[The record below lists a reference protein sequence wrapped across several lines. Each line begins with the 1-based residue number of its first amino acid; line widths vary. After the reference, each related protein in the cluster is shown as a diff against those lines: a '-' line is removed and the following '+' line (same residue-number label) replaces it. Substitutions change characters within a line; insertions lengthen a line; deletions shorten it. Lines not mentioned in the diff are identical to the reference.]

1 MIKPDA
7 VERRQVGRI
16 IARLEEAGFQLRAMQ
31 LTRLSLE
38 EARRFYAV
46 HAERPFYDDLCAFM
60 SSGPCVPCL
69 VEGGDDVIPSIR
81 TLMGATDP
89 AAAEPGTL
97 RRDFATSKQA
107 NAVHGSDG
115 PETARQEIAFFAEKL
130 GWTVPAP
137 AGD

>member
-1 MIKPDA
+1 
-7 VERRQVGRI
+7 
-16 IARLEEAGFQLRAMQ
+16 
-31 LTRLSLE
+31 
-38 EARRFYAV
+38 
-46 HAERPFYDDLCAFM
+46 
-60 SSGPCVPCL
+60 
-69 VEGGDDVIPSIR
+69 
-81 TLMGATDP
+81 MGATDP